1 MSPDI
6 IPKAVMPLIEKKE
19 QVFFLLIDNL
29 RYDQWRVL
37 YPLIQDIYRIDTEYL
52 YSSILPT
59 ATQYARN
66 AIFSGLMPSEINDR
80 FPQWWVHDDDD
91 KTKNQFESEL
101 LKEHLNRLGTPVGF
115 HYAKISDPASG
126 QKYVSQ
132 LSNYLT
138 HPLNILVYNFVDML
152 SHARTE
158 SDMIRELAG
167 DEKAYRSITISW
179 FRHSSLIDIIK
190 ELARKNI
197 KLVITTDHGT
207 TLVRNAIKVIGD
219 RFSSTNIRYK
229 TGRSLDY
236 NPREVFEIAH
246 PEDVGL
252 PRLNI
257 SSKYIFAMGDDYMVY
272 PKNYNQ
278 FVNYYNETFQHGGIS
293 LQEMLIPLVTL
304 IPKT

>member
-66 AIFSGLMPSEINDR
+66 AIFSGLMPREINDR

-101 LKEHLNRLGTPVGF
+101 LKEHLIRLGTPVGF